1 MLRAGIKR
9 LSALVFA
16 VLTLSLTLSAAE
28 ITENPGKEFFVYGD
42 KQSNEKIAEILE
54 ETADSLDNY
63 CYNNGIIYLALNEK
77 NTKQIRLYENSTA
90 FSESVGELTSLS
102 DDKIAAL
109 APEIAGSGF
118 HTETVTQKSGR
129 KFIKATALSE
139 DSGGKFTLIQY
150 ITVTSKKEYIISIY
164 TASGENTDYA
174 EKVFSSFSFGN
185 VAVKKPEK
193 KPYGYIFM
201 ALTAIFALFG
211 AYIVY
216 TLIRD
221 IRADRAEAAEEKKD
235 DNI

>member
-63 CYNNGIIYLALNEK
+63 CYNNGIIYLAINEK

-90 FSESVGELTSLS
+90 FSESVGELKGLS

-109 APEIAGSGF
+109 APEIAGEGF
-118 HTETVTQKSGR
+118 HTETVAQNGI

-150 ITVTSKKEYIISIY
+150 

-174 EKVFSSFSFGN
+174 EKVFSTLSFGEG
-185 VAVKKPEK
+185 AAKKTEK

-201 ALTAIFALFG
+201 ALTAVFVLFG

>member
-9 LSALVFA
+9 LSALAFA

-28 ITENPGKEFFVYGD
+28 ITENPGKEFLVYGD

-54 ETADSLDNY
+54 ETTDTLDNY
-63 CYNNGIIYLALNEK
+63 CYNNGIIYLAINEK

-90 FSESVGELTSLS
+90 FSESVGELTSLT

-109 APEIAGSGF
+109 APEIVGEGF

-129 KFIKATALSE
+129 KFIKATALSQ

-150 ITVTSKKEYIISIY
+150 ITVTSKKEYTLSFY
-164 TASGENTDYA
+164 TASDENTDYA
-174 EKVFSSFSFGN
+174 EKVFSTLSFGEG
-185 VAVKKPEK
+185 AAKKTEK

-201 ALTAIFALFG
+201 ALTAVFVLFG

-221 IRADRAEAAEEKKD
+221 IRADRAETAEEKKD

>member
-9 LSALVFA
+9 LSALAFA

-28 ITENPGKEFFVYGD
+28 ITENPGKEFLVYGD

-109 APEIAGSGF
+109 APEIAGDGF
-118 HTETVTQKSGR
+118 HTETVAQNGI

-150 ITVTSKKEYIISIY
+150 ITVTSKKEYTLSFY
-164 TASGENTDYA
+164 TASGRKYRLRRKGFFYPFLRRGRC
-174 EKVFSSFSFGN
+174 EKDR
-185 VAVKKPEK
+185 E

-201 ALTAIFALFG
+201 ALTVIFALFG

>member
-28 ITENPGKEFFVYGD
+28 ITENPGEEFWVYGD

-54 ETADSLDNY
+54 ETTDTLDNY
-63 CYNNGIIYLALNEK
+63 CYNNGIIYLA
-77 NTKQIRLYENSTA
+77 STA

-109 APEIAGSGF
+109 APEIAGEGF
-118 HTETVTQKSGR
+118 HTETVTQKNGR

-150 ITVTSKKEYIISIY
+150 ITVTSKKEYTLSFY

-174 EKVFSSFSFGN
+174 EKVFSALSFGEG
-185 VAVKKPEK
+185 AAKKNEK

-201 ALTAIFALFG
+201 AAVFVLFG

-221 IRADRAEAAEEKKD
+221 IRADRAETAAEEEKD
-235 DNI
+235 DNA

>member
-9 LSALVFA
+9 LSALAFA

-63 CYNNGIIYLALNEK
+63 CYNNGIIYLAINEK
-77 NTKQIRLYENSTA
+77 NTKQIRVTENSTA
-90 FSESVGELTSLS
+90 FSESVGELTGLS

-109 APEIAGSGF
+109 APEIAGDGF
-118 HTETVTQKSGR
+118 HTETVAQNGI

-150 ITVTSKKEYIISIY
+150 ITVTSKKEYTLSFY
-164 TASGENTDYA
+164 TAFGRKYRLRRKGFFHPFLRGGRCEKDREKALRLYFYGTHRSFCTVRRIYSLYA
-174 EKVFSSFSFGN
+174 HT
-185 VAVKKPEK
+185 
-193 KPYGYIFM
+193 GYK
-201 ALTAIFALFG
+201 G
-211 AYIVY
+211 
-216 TLIRD
+216 
-221 IRADRAEAAEEKKD
+221 
-235 DNI
+235 

>member
-28 ITENPGKEFFVYGD
+28 ITENPGKEFWVYGD

-54 ETADSLDNY
+54 ETTDTLDSY

-77 NTKQIRLYENSTA
+77 NTKQIRVTEYSTA

-109 APEIAGSGF
+109 APEMVGEGF
-118 HTETVTQKSGR
+118 HTETVTQKNGR

-150 ITVTSKKEYIISIY
+150 ITVTSKKEYTLSFY

-174 EKVFSSFSFGN
+174 EKVFSTLSFGEG
-185 VAVKKPEK
+185 AAKKTEK

-201 ALTAIFALFG
+201 ALTVIFVLFG

>member
-9 LSALVFA
+9 LSALAFA

-28 ITENPGKEFFVYGD
+28 ITENPGKEFLIYGD

-77 NTKQIRLYENSTA
+77 NTKQIRVTENSTA
-90 FSESVGELTSLS
+90 FSESIGELTSLS

-150 ITVTSKKEYIISIY
+150 ITVTSKKEYIISFY
-164 TASGENTDYA
+164 TTSGENTDYA
-174 EKVFSSFSFGN
+174 EKVFSTLSFGEG
-185 VAVKKPEK
+185 ATKKTEK

-201 ALTAIFALFG
+201 ALTAVFVLFG

>member
-9 LSALVFA
+9 IAALVFA
-16 VLTLSLTLSAAE
+16 VLTLSFTLSAAE
-28 ITENPGKEFFVYGD
+28 ITENPGKEFLVYGD

-54 ETADSLDNY
+54 ETTDTLDNY
-63 CYNNGIIYLALNEK
+63 CYNNGIIYLAINEK

-90 FSESVGELTSLS
+90 FSESVGELTSLT

-109 APEIAGSGF
+109 APEIVGEGF

-129 KFIKATALSE
+129 KFIKATALSQ

-150 ITVTSKKEYIISIY
+150 ITVTSKKEYTLSFY
-164 TASGENTDYA
+164 TASDENTDYA
-174 EKVFSSFSFGN
+174 EKVFSTLSFR
-185 VAVKKPEK
+185 ADTAKKPEK

-201 ALTAIFALFG
+201 ALTVVFVLFG

-221 IRADRAEAAEEKKD
+221 IRADRAETAEEEKD
-235 DNI
+235 DNA

>member
-9 LSALVFA
+9 IAALIFA

-28 ITENPGKEFFVYGD
+28 ITENPGKEFLVYGD

-63 CYNNGIIYLALNEK
+63 CYNNGIIYLAVNEK
-77 NTKQIRLYENSTA
+77 NTKQIRIYENSTA

-109 APEIAGSGF
+109 TPEIVGEGF

-150 ITVTSKKEYIISIY
+150 ITVTSKKEYTLSFY

-174 EKVFSSFSFGN
+174 EKVFSTLSFGEG
-185 VAVKKPEK
+185 AAKKTEK

-201 ALTAIFALFG
+201 ALTVIFVLFG

>member
-1 MLRAGIKR
+1 MLKCDIIV
-9 LSALVFA
+9 LV
-16 VLTLSLTLSAAE
+16 
-28 ITENPGKEFFVYGD
+28 
-42 KQSNEKIAEILE
+42 
-54 ETADSLDNY
+54 
-63 CYNNGIIYLALNEK
+63 
-77 NTKQIRLYENSTA
+77 
-90 FSESVGELTSLS
+90 
-102 DDKIAAL
+102 
-109 APEIAGSGF
+109 GF

-150 ITVTSKKEYIISIY
+150 ITVTSKKEYTLSFY

-185 VAVKKPEK
+185 VAAKKTEK

-201 ALTAIFALFG
+201 ALTVIFLLFG

>member
-9 LSALVFA
+9 LSALAFA
-16 VLTLSLTLSAAE
+16 VLTLSAAE

-42 KQSNEKIAEILE
+42 KQSNEKIAEILG
-54 ETADSLDNY
+54 ETTDTLDNY
-63 CYNNGIIYLALNEK
+63 CYNNGIIYLAINEK
-77 NTKQIRLYENSTA
+77 NTKQIRVTENSTA
-90 FSESVGELTSLS
+90 FSESIGELTGLS

-109 APEIAGSGF
+109 APEIAGDGF

-139 DSGGKFTLIQY
+139 DSGGKFILIQY

-201 ALTAIFALFG
+201 ALTAVFVLFG

>member
-9 LSALVFA
+9 IAAIIFA

-28 ITENPGKEFFVYGD
+28 ITENPGKEFLVYGD

-54 ETADSLDNY
+54 ETTDTLDNY
-63 CYNNGIIYLALNEK
+63 CYNNGIIYLAVNEK
-77 NTKQIRLYENSTA
+77 NTKQIRIYENSTA

-102 DDKIAAL
+102 DDKIAAFT
-109 APEIAGSGF
+109 PEIVGEGF

-150 ITVTSKKEYIISIY
+150 ITVTSKKEYTLSFY

-185 VAVKKPEK
+185 VAAKKTEK

-201 ALTAIFALFG
+201 ALTAVFVLFG
-211 AYIVY
+211 TYIVY

>member
-28 ITENPGKEFFVYGD
+28 ITENPGKEFLVYGD
-42 KQSNEKIAEILE
+42 KQSNEKIAEILG
-54 ETADSLDNY
+54 ETTDTLDNY
-63 CYNNGIIYLALNEK
+63 CYNNGIIYLAINEK

-109 APEIAGSGF
+109 APEIAGDGF
-118 HTETVTQKSGR
+118 HTETVAQNGI

-150 ITVTSKKEYIISIY
+150 ITVTSKKDY

-174 EKVFSSFSFGN
+174 EKVFSTLSFGEG
-185 VAVKKPEK
+185 AAKKTEK

-201 ALTAIFALFG
+201 ALTAVFVLFG

>member
-1 MLRAGIKR
+1 M
-9 LSALVFA
+9 
-16 VLTLSLTLSAAE
+16 
-28 ITENPGKEFFVYGD
+28 
-42 KQSNEKIAEILE
+42 E
-54 ETADSLDNY
+54 ETADTLDKY
-63 CYNNGIIYLALNEK
+63 CTDNGIIYLALNEK
-77 NTKQIRLYENSTA
+77 NTKQIRVTENSTA

-109 APEIAGSGF
+109 APEIAGDGF

-150 ITVTSKKEYIISIY
+150 ITVTSKKEYTLSFY

-174 EKVFSSFSFGN
+174 EKVFSTLSFGEG
-185 VAVKKPEK
+185 AAKKTEK

-201 ALTAIFALFG
+201 ALTAFFVLFG

>member
-28 ITENPGKEFFVYGD
+28 ITEKPGKEFLVYGD
-42 KQSNEKIAEILE
+42 KQSNEKIAE
-54 ETADSLDNY
+54 TLDNY
-63 CYNNGIIYLALNEK
+63 CYNNGIIYLAINEK

-109 APEIAGSGF
+109 APEIAGDGF
-118 HTETVTQKSGR
+118 HTETVAQNGI

-150 ITVTSKKEYIISIY
+150 ITVTSKKEYTLSFY

-174 EKVFSSFSFGN
+174 EKVFSTLSFGEG
-185 VAVKKPEK
+185 AAKKTEK

-201 ALTAIFALFG
+201 ALTVIFALFG

>member
-63 CYNNGIIYLALNEK
+63 CYNNGIIYLAINEK

-102 DDKIAAL
+102 DDKITAL
-109 APEIAGSGF
+109 APEIAGDGF
-118 HTETVTQKSGR
+118 HTETVTQKNGI
-129 KFIKATALSE
+129 KFIKATALSQ

-150 ITVTSKKEYIISIY
+150 ITVTSKKEYTLSFY

-174 EKVFSSFSFGN
+174 EKVFSTLSFGEG
-185 VAVKKPEK
+185 AAKKTEK

-201 ALTAIFALFG
+201 ALTAVFVLFG

>member
-9 LSALVFA
+9 LSALAFA

-28 ITENPGKEFFVYGD
+28 ITENPGKEFLVYGD

-63 CYNNGIIYLALNEK
+63 CYSNGIIYLALNEK

-102 DDKIAAL
+102 DDKITAL
-109 APEIAGSGF
+109 APEIAGDGF

-150 ITVTSKKEYIISIY
+150 ITVTSKKEYTLSFY

-174 EKVFSSFSFGN
+174 EKVFSTLSFGEG
-185 VAVKKPEK
+185 AAKKTEK

-201 ALTAIFALFG
+201 ALTVIFVLFG

>member
-28 ITENPGKEFFVYGD
+28 ITENPGKEFWVYGD

-63 CYNNGIIYLALNEK
+63 CYSNGIIYLALNEQ

-102 DDKIAAL
+102 DDKITAL
-109 APEIAGSGF
+109 APEIAGDGF
-118 HTETVTQKSGR
+118 HTETVAQNGI

-150 ITVTSKKEYIISIY
+150 ITVTSKKEYTLSFY

-174 EKVFSSFSFGN
+174 EKVFSTLSFGKG
-185 VAVKKPEK
+185 AAKKTEK
-193 KPYGYIFM
+193 KPYGDIFM
-201 ALTAIFALFG
+201 ALTAVFVLFG

>member
-28 ITENPGKEFFVYGD
+28 ITEKPGKEFFVYGD

-63 CYNNGIIYLALNEK
+63 CYNNGIIYLAINEK

-109 APEIAGSGF
+109 APEIAGEGF
-118 HTETVTQKSGR
+118 HTETVAQIHPYSVYNRDLKKGIYPFILYRVGR
-129 KFIKATALSE
+129 KYRLRRKGFFHPFFRRGRCEEDRKKALRLYFYGTHRS
-139 DSGGKFTLIQY
+139 FC
-150 ITVTSKKEYIISIY
+150 TVRRIY
-164 TASGENTDYA
+164 SLYA
-174 EKVFSSFSFGN
+174 HT
-185 VAVKKPEK
+185 
-193 KPYGYIFM
+193 GYK
-201 ALTAIFALFG
+201 G
-211 AYIVY
+211 
-216 TLIRD
+216 
-221 IRADRAEAAEEKKD
+221 
-235 DNI
+235 

>member
-28 ITENPGKEFFVYGD
+28 ITENPGKEFWVYGD

-63 CYNNGIIYLALNEK
+63 CYSNGIIYLALNEQ

-102 DDKIAAL
+102 DDKITAL
-109 APEIAGSGF
+109 APEIAGDGF
-118 HTETVTQKSGR
+118 HTETVAQNGI

-150 ITVTSKKEYIISIY
+150 ITVTSKKE
-164 TASGENTDYA
+164 
-174 EKVFSSFSFGN
+174 
-185 VAVKKPEK
+185 
-193 KPYGYIFM
+193 
-201 ALTAIFALFG
+201 
-211 AYIVY
+211 
-216 TLIRD
+216 
-221 IRADRAEAAEEKKD
+221 
-235 DNI
+235 

>member
-9 LSALVFA
+9 LSALAFA
-16 VLTLSLTLSAAE
+16 VLTLSLTLPAAE
-28 ITENPGKEFFVYGD
+28 ITENPGKEFLVYGD

-63 CYNNGIIYLALNEK
+63 CYNNGIIYLALNEQ

-109 APEIAGSGF
+109 APEIAGDGF
-118 HTETVTQKSGR
+118 HTETVTQNGI

-150 ITVTSKKEYIISIY
+150 ITVTSKKEYTLSFY

-174 EKVFSSFSFGN
+174 EKVFSTLSFGEG
-185 VAVKKPEK
+185 VAKKTEK

-201 ALTAIFALFG
+201 ALTAVFVLFG

-221 IRADRAEAAEEKKD
+221 IRADRAEAAKEKKD

>member
-9 LSALVFA
+9 LSALAFA
-16 VLTLSLTLSAAE
+16 VLTLSLTLSAAG
-28 ITENPGKEFFVYGD
+28 ITEKPGKEFFVYGD
-42 KQSNEKIAEILE
+42 KQSNEKIAEILG
-54 ETADSLDNY
+54 ETTDTLDNY
-63 CYNNGIIYLALNEK
+63 CYNNGIIYLAINEK
-77 NTKQIRLYENSTA
+77 NTKQIRVTENSTA
-90 FSESVGELTSLS
+90 FSESVGELTGLS

-150 ITVTSKKEYIISIY
+150 ITVTSKKKYIISIY
-164 TASGENTDYA
+164 TAAGENTDYA

-221 IRADRAEAAEEKKD
+221 IRADRAEATEEKKD

>member
-9 LSALVFA
+9 LSALAFA

-42 KQSNEKIAEILE
+42 KQSNEKIAEIQ
-54 ETADSLDNY
+54 
-63 CYNNGIIYLALNEK
+63 

-90 FSESVGELTSLS
+90 FSESVGELTGLS

-109 APEIAGSGF
+109 APEIAGDGF

-150 ITVTSKKEYIISIY
+150 ITVTSNKEYTLSFY

-174 EKVFSSFSFGN
+174 EKVFSTLSFGEG
-185 VAVKKPEK
+185 AAKKTEK

-201 ALTAIFALFG
+201 ALTVIFVLFG